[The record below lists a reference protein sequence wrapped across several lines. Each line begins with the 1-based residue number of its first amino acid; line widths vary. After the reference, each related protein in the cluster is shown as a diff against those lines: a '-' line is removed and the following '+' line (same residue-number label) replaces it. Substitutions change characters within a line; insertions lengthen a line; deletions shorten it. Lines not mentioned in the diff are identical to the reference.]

1 MRLPTRT
8 ALAVMLISTMLL
20 IGLPEVAQA
29 APNPNDCNP
38 ANQNVEVT
46 EFPSGIKYRCV
57 CLTSVTTGKTYCQW
71 KAEGPKASS
80 DLQIGAEWG
89 TSGQLNYGETAN
101 TDDGFLRSFG
111 QTSNFNNGLL
121 SNVGSGS
128 LADALTVFN
137 WTGSA
142 WNKCLDSG
150 FYYNGPPAAAF
161 NLTWNFNSPPCGDG
175 YYATNNYGFVWD
187 GARWQGNLPA
197 YGRGTSSGKVARCA
211 GSHNPPRRRHHRLQR
226 RERPIRRRVERNP
239 PSRGAPAWFQGSAR
253 RVEKSGQIATSVAR
267 PPKTSGA
274 GPA

>member
-1 MRLPTRT
+1 
-8 ALAVMLISTMLL
+8 MLISTMLL

-187 GARWQGNLPA
+187 GARWQGNPSGIWSGYKLWQGCPLCRVAQPA
-197 YGRGTSSGKVARCA
+197 APTAPPPAATRAPDQTPGGAQPA
-211 GSHNPPRRRHHRLQR
+211 QPRRAGL
-226 RERPIRRRVERNP
+226 V
-239 PSRGAPAWFQGSAR
+239 
-253 RVEKSGQIATSVAR
+253 SGVRKAS
-267 PPKTSGA
+267 
-274 GPA
+274 